1 MGEAKEALMKALAA
15 VDEFLGL
22 HGAGE
27 GEYAVGPHYGWSMT
41 SVEQARGAGL
51 RRVGGGRRGGIT
63 GEESAVGKRLL
74 VGRCLTLLSWQL
86 QQWPAAG
93 LAKVQ
98 TAGQGLAKMQ
108 TVVSSCLGKMRSAVG
123 CCGQHLLFSAGTC
136 AQPPPPQ
143 HTLPPH
149 PHRSLS
155 WRVPPPTS
163 TT

>member
-1 MGEAKEALMKALAA
+1 MKALAA

-74 VGRCLTLLSWQL
+74 VGRCLTLLCHGSCKRGQQLAWQKCK
-86 QQWPAAG
+86 QQGRAWPKCKQWSAAG
-93 LAKVQ
+93 LAKS
-98 TAGQGLAKMQ
+98 GQQLPGQNAQ
-108 TVVSSCLGKMRSAVG
+108 
-123 CCGQHLLFSAGTC
+123 CCGLLWATPALFS
-136 AQPPPPQ
+136 
-143 HTLPPH
+143 
-149 PHRSLS
+149 
-155 WRVPPPTS
+155 
-163 TT
+163 